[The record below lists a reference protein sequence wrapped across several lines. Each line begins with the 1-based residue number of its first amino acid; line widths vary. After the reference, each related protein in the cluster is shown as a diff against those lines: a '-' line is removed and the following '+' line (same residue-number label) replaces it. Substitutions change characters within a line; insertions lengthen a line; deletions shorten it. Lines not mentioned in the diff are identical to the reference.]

1 MAEDLTVTDMAERY
15 LDSVMSCENVK
26 KMVTNQMVGL
36 MDMDKDEARKHVEQN
51 LDTSLCKESKE

>member
-26 KMVTNQMVGL
+26 KMVTNQMAGI
-36 MDMDKDEARKHVEQN
+36 MDMDRSEARKHVEQN
-51 LDTSLCKESKE
+51 LDTSVCKEKKE

>member
-26 KMVTNQMVGL
+26 KMVATQMAGITE
-36 MDMDKDEARKHVEQN
+36 MSKSEAKAKVEAE
-51 LDTSLCKESKE
+51 LDTDLCREE

>member
-26 KMVTNQMVGL
+26 KMVASQMAGITE
-36 MDMDKDEARKHVEQN
+36 MSKSEAKAKVEAE
-51 LDTSLCKESKE
+51 LDTDLCRDK